1 MCSMDLRYLFTRCF
15 LKTGAFCYE
24 KPHVN
29 LCEQE
34 TDCEPVG
41 TRDICIA
48 RPKHVAGIICR
59 KVAHRLCHEVSV
71 VPWYVIND
79 VR

>member
-1 MCSMDLRYLFTRCF
+1 MHSMALRYLSTKCF
-15 LKTGAFCYE
+15 LKTVVFCYE

-41 TRDICIA
+41 TRDICVA
-48 RPKHVAGIICR
+48 RRQHVVGITCR
-59 KVAHRLCHEVSV
+59 EVTHWLYHKSVQCHGT
-71 VPWYVIND
+71 
-79 VR
+79 